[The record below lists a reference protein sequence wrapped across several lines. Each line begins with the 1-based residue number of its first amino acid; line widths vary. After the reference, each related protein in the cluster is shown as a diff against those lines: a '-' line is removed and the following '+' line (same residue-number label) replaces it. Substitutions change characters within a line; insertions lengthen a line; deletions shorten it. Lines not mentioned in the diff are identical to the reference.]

1 MPAGANQGKTM
12 FYVQRGADGRVSG
25 VSADPQGSGE
35 PPLAADHPDIL
46 EFLLRHGGQTA
57 AAQALA
63 ATDLELVRVV
73 EDLIALLA
81 ENGVI
86 LFTDLPE
93 SAQRK
98 LLLRERLRAR
108 LGEIDPMVDDD
119 EAVL

>member
-1 MPAGANQGKTM
+1 M

-25 VSADPQGSGE
+25 VSIDPQGSTE
-35 PPLAADHPDIL
+35 PPLSAEHPDIL
-46 EFLLRHGGQTA
+46 EFLLRHGGQA
-57 AAQALA
+57 AAVQALA

-119 EAVL
+119 GAVL